1 MKLQGGKMIIKVNA
15 RRVKA
20 LEKARERAQDPDF
33 KLLWDSKLRELVAKA
48 AREGDQNESIH

>member
-1 MKLQGGKMIIKVNA
+1 MIIKVIA

-48 AREGDQNESIH
+48 AREGDQNGSIH